1 MKWEREKMAEKDL
14 GEELEKFEQGVE
26 NLKNKEFRLFGL
38 KMTPMTISALI
49 AGIGSI
55 VGALYAGF
63 LMYQKIEEV
72 AGLDVGAFEQRM
84 EVIETKLDE
93 AVDYTR
99 DIKSGLRDDILGI
112 EKQVDRMEDKL
123 RDSEAETRAIIQSA
137 EERFENKR
145 DALQNDYDSK
155 ANRLS
160 ETNTSRMD
168 ELNNKVDR
176 NIADMEQK
184 IERSMKD
191 LENRLNNKLQRA
203 LDNPLAN

>member
-1 MKWEREKMAEKDL
+1 
-14 GEELEKFEQGVE
+14 
-26 NLKNKEFRLFGL
+26 
-38 KMTPMTISALI
+38 MTVSALV

-112 EKQVDRMEDKL
+112 EKQVDRMEDMV
-123 RDSEAETRAIIQSA
+123 RDQEQETRAIIQSA

-168 ELNNKVDR
+168 ELNSKVDR
-176 NIADMEQK
+176 NISDMEQK
-184 IERSMKD
+184 LEREMKD
-191 LENRLNNKLQRA
+191 LEGRLTNKLQRA